1 MSDSEQKPQRRVT
14 SGPRRDVPEQ
24 LRRADANAQNSDV
37 KEEQAAHA
45 DEDGAIEASRAL
57 GHEPSSDVN
66 VRRLVQLGV
75 VTVVIGAATIA
86 ALYGMFV
93 IFLARPQ
100 SVQPPS
106 ALGLP
111 QPTPPGPRL
120 QTDPVGD
127 WDALHATEEAMLSS
141 YGWTDRNAGKV
152 RIPIDRAMDLLAQR
166 GLPVAPGSTR
176 QFSDQ
181 TANLDSSGGRDP
193 NATPNPSP

>member
-14 SGPRRDVPEQ
+14 SASRRDIPEEQ
-24 LRRADANAQNSDV
+24 RRADADAQDSDV
-37 KEEQAAHA
+37 AEEKAAHT
-45 DEDGAIEASRAL
+45 DENAAIEAKRAI

-75 VTVVIGAATIA
+75 VALVIGVGVSAV
-86 ALYGMFV
+86 LYGMLVF
-93 IFLARPQ
+93 FLSRPPAA
-100 SVQPPS
+100 QPPS

-120 QTDPVGD
+120 QTDPVAD

-166 GLPVAPGSTR
+166 GLPVASGSTR
-176 QFSDQ
+176 QFNSQ
-181 TANLDSSGGRDP
+181 TPNLDSSGGREP
-193 NATPNPSP
+193 NATPTPSP